1 MGVTVYVFS
10 LHLGSGGKLYPGCLV
25 HLQGHSSK
33 SPATTP
39 RAKSPETERCH
50 STHTRGSSTQ
60 ILIQQ
65 VQQGSATQACRVPLP
80 EESAELENH
89 CSIHIQGCSVQSCG
103 VPQRMHSE
111 QLQSDP
117 SQVTDNVSIKEP
129 HAHQAPPP
137 RTHSSWSGAHQVM
150 HAYAPTS
157 TCMPKPL
164 ALF

>member
-1 MGVTVYVFS
+1 M
-10 LHLGSGGKLYPGCLV
+10 
-25 HLQGHSSK
+25 HLQGHYSE

-39 RAKSPETERCH
+39 RAKSPEIERCH

-60 ILIQQ
+60 ISTQQ
-65 VQQGSATQACRVPLP
+65 VQQGSAAQARRVPLP

-89 CSIHIQGCSVQSCG
+89 CGIHIQGCSVQSCG
-103 VPQRMHSE
+103 VLQRVHSE
-111 QLQSDP
+111 QLHPDP
-117 SQVTDNVSIKEP
+117 SQVTDNVNIKAP

-137 RTHSSWSGAHQVM
+137 RTHSSWSGAHQAM
-150 HAYAPTS
+150 HAHAPTS